1 MDRTPSADLGCS
13 SDYSVDEHRR
23 LKRSRFPCEQ
33 YLDMGESVLT
43 PEVNLLGKT
52 CRGLLFLSGLAVLA
66 GNGGKGIRANIPKP
80 VCGDLEAAK

>member
-1 MDRTPSADLGCS
+1 
-13 SDYSVDEHRR
+13 
-23 LKRSRFPCEQ
+23 
-33 YLDMGESVLT
+33 MGESVLT